1 VNSSWSS
8 PKPVPVGL
16 PVDGFKTGGFTTLV
30 GGAFG
35 FAASAFAFAAASA
48 FAFAAVAAAALSF
61 DAEVLIDFFSAAT
74 CAGVLETFGL
84 DVNLSINNFVPAP
97 IAAPVSAFVI
107 PLEVEL
113 DGLLVEVRVC
123 LGTPVVLVV
132 IDGLVPDVEL
142 LVIEGLDDVPVPKLV
157 VNEGLEPPVD
167 VMALELPLL
176 TFGALLAPL
185 TTLLSGARVSA
196 FASGICLLDV
206 RFLRIAIFYP
216 LFFTSDVKV
225 AMSVIGLNFA
235 PLAKVFDGA
244 TRVVGAAF

>member
-30 GGAFG
+30 GGFC

-48 FAFAAVAAAALSF
+48 FAFAAVAAVAAAALSF

-74 CAGVLETFGL
+74 CAGVLETLGL

-113 DGLLVEVRVC
+113 DGLLVDVRVC

-142 LVIEGLDDVPVPKLV
+142 LVIDGLDVVPKLV

-167 VMALELPLL
+167 VMALELPPL

-225 AMSVIGLNFA
+225 AISVIGLSFA

-244 TRVVGAAF
+244 TRVVGADF

>member
-1 VNSSWSS
+1 M
-8 PKPVPVGL
+8 PVGR
-16 PVDGFKTGGFTTLV
+16 PVVGFVTGGFVTGGFTTLV

-35 FAASAFAFAAASA
+35 FV
-48 FAFAAVAAAALSF
+48 AVALSF
-61 DAEVLIDFFSAAT
+61 DADVFIAFFSAAT

-107 PLEVEL
+107 PLEAEL
-113 DGLLVEVRVC
+113 DGLLVDVRVC

-167 VMALELPLL
+167 VMALELPPL

-196 FASGICLLDV
+196 FAEGICLLDV

-225 AMSVIGLNFA
+225 AMSVIGLSFA